1 MHNHYFTLDSY
12 LCRFNF
18 YPLKLHEEQVI
29 SDYGSL
35 ICARLKKKKLENFGQ
50 IDKHY
55 S

>member
-35 ICARLKKKKLENFGQ
+35 ICARLKKKIENFGQ